1 MCAVCDVYD
10 AISSDRPYQKGLGPA
25 ESIRK
30 MAEWSKLQFDERVF
44 QAFVKA
50 LGIYPVGSLVR
61 LESGR
66 LAVVLEQ
73 DEQSLLTPRVKVF
86 FSARSKTPLPQV
98 VLELAK
104 MVGQEKIVG
113 RESVEEWGFNNF
125 DELWSGERKGTL
137 SLFS

>member
-1 MCAVCDVYD
+1 
-10 AISSDRPYQKGLGPA
+10 
-25 ESIRK
+25 

-104 MVGQEKIVG
+104 LVGQEKIIRPRVG
-113 RESVEEWGFNNF
+113 GGVGLQQLRRAVVG
-125 DELWSGERKGTL
+125 
-137 SLFS
+137 

>member
-1 MCAVCDVYD
+1 M
-10 AISSDRPYQKGLGPA
+10 
-25 ESIRK
+25 
-30 MAEWSKLQFDERVF
+30 F

-73 DEQSLLTPRVKVF
+73 DEQSLLTPKVKVF

-104 MVGQEKIVG
+104 LGGQEKIVG